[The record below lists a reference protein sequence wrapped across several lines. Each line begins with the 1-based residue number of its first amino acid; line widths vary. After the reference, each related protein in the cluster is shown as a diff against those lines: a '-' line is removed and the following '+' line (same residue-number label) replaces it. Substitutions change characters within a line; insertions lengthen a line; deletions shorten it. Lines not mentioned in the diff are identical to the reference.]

1 LLHLMLRRDA
11 CATTFYE
18 LFGGGAHEL
27 SAHSKNMKSYAY
39 LWCAVRTL
47 HEDFLEQELV
57 NQKEGII
64 GSGLRADGP
73 LPPVFSAHFG
83 SLR

>member
-1 LLHLMLRRDA
+1 MLRRDA

-18 LFGGGAHEL
+18 LFGIGAQEP

-47 HEDFLEQELV
+47 HEDFLEQELG

-64 GSGLRADGP
+64 VSGLRAAGP
-73 LPPVFSAHFG
+73 LPPVFSADSA